1 MLLLYNARYIA
12 NLVLKLIRWQKPTEI
27 RASKI
32 FLHHQRH
39 LQTVNIAEA
48 NRACMEN

>member
-1 MLLLYNARYIA
+1 MLLLYNAQYIA

-39 LQTVNIAEA
+39 LQTVNIAEV
-48 NRACMEN
+48 NQACMEN